1 MGISERISESSV
13 FQKIHPIL
21 GTLTNCVQNSAIY
34 STIMMFLGYSRIL
47 ALAIIWEEVL
57 WDHLLDIGQYYP
69 PDGVRLI
76 VVYP

>member
-21 GTLTNCVQNSAIY
+21 GTLTDCVQNSAIY
-34 STIMMFLGYSRIL
+34 STIMLFLEFSTKIL

-57 WDHLLDIGQYYP
+57 WDHLLDKGS
-69 PDGVRLI
+69 
-76 VVYP
+76 